1 MLVIR
6 QWDNILAGSTTREG
20 GFILLTKAYPFV
32 GVKAQQSMKLAKV
45 AAHTRLTHKQTA
57 QTSAEEESNRQ
68 RPGPS
73 DSLSTIHALLAPKA
87 SQFLSQTAPTAWHP
101 MFKHKSP

>member
-1 MLVIR
+1 M
-6 QWDNILAGSTTREG
+6 
-20 GFILLTKAYPFV
+20 LTKAYPFV

-57 QTSAEEESNRQ
+57 QTPAEEESNRQ

-73 DSLSTIHALLAPKA
+73 DSLSTIHAPCPKGFTVPLPNSSNRLAPHVQA
-87 SQFLSQTAPTAWHP
+87 QEPIADDLTH
-101 MFKHKSP
+101 